1 MTLKPE
7 PLKTDLIGG
16 KTLKTDEKV
25 EFFGQVD
32 ELSAHIMEVT
42 HYIDD
47 VQTEMELR
55 KIVNLLST
63 MMGEVAGG
71 FGHIGEKHLSELL
84 EVIAKYEE
92 LAGPFKGFVDDAYGR
107 ALSYSEDDNEKSGKS
122 LCPRIRKIRRQRIYF
137 RIS

>member
-92 LAGPFKGFVDDAYGR
+92 LAGPFKGFV
-107 ALSYSEDDNEKSGKS
+107 
-122 LCPRIRKIRRQRIYF
+122 
-137 RIS
+137 